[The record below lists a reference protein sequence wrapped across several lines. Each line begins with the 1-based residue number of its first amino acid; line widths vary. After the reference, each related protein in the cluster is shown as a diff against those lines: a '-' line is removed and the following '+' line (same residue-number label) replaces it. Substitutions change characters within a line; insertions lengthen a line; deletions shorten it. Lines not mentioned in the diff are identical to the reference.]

1 MGIAT
6 VRSNGVTNPS
16 IAAEGPELEPSGAE
30 ESTGSA
36 VSTAA
41 GRSDEHLGLREKL
54 TIPNLLPA
62 MEVMDT
68 GILNGLLAKAVVN
81 WYALATVHVTHLTLI
96 PE

>member
-1 MGIAT
+1 MRIAT
-6 VRSNGVTNPS
+6 VRGNGATNPS

-41 GRSDEHLGLREKL
+41 GRSDEHLVLREKL

-62 MEVMDT
+62 MGVMDT
-68 GILNGLLAKAVVN
+68 ELLNGLLAKAVVN
-81 WYALATVHVTHLTLI
+81 WDAVEAI
-96 PE
+96 AS

>member
-30 ESTGSA
+30 ESTCSA

-41 GRSDEHLGLREKL
+41 GRSDEQLGLREKL

-68 GILNGLLAKAVVN
+68 EVLNGLLAKGVVN
-81 WYALATVHVTHLTLI
+81 WDAVEAIASWILG
-96 PE
+96 